1 MKRPEN
7 QRLRLLLGA
16 QVFLGVAGIAG
27 FFFFRRRGRQACA
40 MKILAA
46 TNWTASAIRLAISFM
61 AEEPCQRKGDG
72 ADAGRGEPGPACY
85 MAHETKR
92 RPSSPRRRIA
102 K

>member
-46 TNWTASAIRLAISFM
+46 TNWTAFSALGRRL
-61 AEEPCQRKGDG
+61 QG
-72 ADAGRGEPGPACY
+72 ALGELARDGRGRIFSA
-85 MAHETKR
+85 TKVR
-92 RPSSPRRRIA
+92 TNTGARYQIVFERSVA
-102 K
+102 